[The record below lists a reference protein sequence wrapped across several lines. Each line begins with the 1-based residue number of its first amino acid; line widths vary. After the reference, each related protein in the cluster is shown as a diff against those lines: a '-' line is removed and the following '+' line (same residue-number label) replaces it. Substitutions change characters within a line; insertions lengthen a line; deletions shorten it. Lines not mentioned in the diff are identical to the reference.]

1 MGKSVKRGSDTTL
14 IATTRPTGA
23 PRRLMLAA
31 TPALLL
37 AGTARRGSA
46 APAKVLRMGTQKGA
60 AILMAER
67 QQKGLEVLLNP
78 LGIDVQ
84 WVEFQF
90 GPPLLEAMR
99 IGSID
104 IGLVG
109 DTPPI
114 FSQAAKGDLLYV
126 AAVPS
131 GASAILVPPGSTL
144 QTLGDLK
151 GKRVAFA
158 RGSSSHNLT
167 IAALEKA
174 GLQYDQ
180 IQATQL
186 APADAAAA
194 FERGSIDAWTIW
206 DPYYALYESRP
217 GVRVLAE
224 STDIAPQNSFFI
236 ASRTYVEGNL
246 ETTRKVLGELSRISD
261 WAAANRTEVAQL
273 VSTGTGM
280 PLEPTLRAMQR
291 YPFKV
296 LPMSDE
302 YARAQ
307 QGIADRFHRL
317 GVIPSRITVAEQM
330 WRPSA

>member
-1 MGKSVKRGSDTTL
+1 MIKRRAILS
-14 IATTRPTGA
+14 A
-23 PRRLMLAA
+23 PF
-31 TPALLL
+31 LL
-37 AGTARRGSA
+37 ALGPATA
-46 APAKVLRMGTQKGA
+46 APAKVLRVGTQKGA

-67 QQKGLEVLLNP
+67 QQRGLEATLNP

-131 GASAILVPPGSTL
+131 GASALLLPAGSTL

-174 GLQYDQ
+174 GLTLDE
-180 IQATQL
+180 IQPVQL

-206 DPYYALYESRP
+206 DPYYALYEKRP

-224 STDIAPQNSFFI
+224 STSIAPQNSFFI
-236 ASRTYVEGNL
+236 ASRSYVEGNL
-246 ETTRKVLGELSRISD
+246 ATTRKVINEFSRISD
-261 WAAANRTEVAQL
+261 WAAANRPDVAQL
-273 VSTGTGM
+273 VSSGTGT
-280 PLEPTLRAMQR
+280 PYEPTLRAMQR

-302 YARAQ
+302 NVRTQ
-307 QGIADRFHRL
+307 QDIADRFHRP
-317 GVIPSRITVAEQM
+317 GAIPSKITIAEQV

>member
-1 MGKSVKRGSDTTL
+1 M
-14 IATTRPTGA
+14 
-23 PRRLMLAA
+23 
-31 TPALLL
+31 
-37 AGTARRGSA
+37 A
-46 APAKVLRMGTQKGA
+46 APAKVLRVGTQKGA

-67 QQKGLEVLLNP
+67 QQRGLEATLNP

-131 GASAILVPPGSTL
+131 GASAILLPAGSTL

-151 GKRVAFA
+151 GKRIAFA

-174 GLQYDQ
+174 GLKFDE
-180 IQATQL
+180 IDAVQL

-206 DPYYALYESRP
+206 DPYYALYEKRP

-224 STDIAPQNSFFI
+224 STSIAPQNSFFI
-236 ASRTYVEGNL
+236 ASRPYVETNL
-246 ETTRKVLGELSRISD
+246 ATTRQVISELSRISD
-261 WAAANRTEVAQL
+261 WATTNRADVAQL
-273 VSTGTGM
+273 VANGTGL
-280 PLEPTLRAMQR
+280 PYEPTLRAMQR

-302 YARAQ
+302 HVRAQ
-307 QGIADRFHRL
+307 QDIADRFHRL
-317 GVIPSRITVAEQM
+317 GVIPNKISIAEQV
-330 WRPSA
+330 WRANA